1 MSTKTQGFTLIELM
15 MVIAIIGI
23 LAAIAIPQ
31 YQHYVAR
38 SQMAE
43 SIVMMN
49 VAKIM
54 IEDYVIDSGAFP
66 ANQSLLITL
75 DINVTGTYGS
85 ITGVS
90 TTSSDSGT
98 MVYKT
103 SGNNVNK
110 NILNNSVWFNR
121 ESITGKW
128 SCNSDAQAKYIPK
141 SCIYSSSTP
150 IGT

>member
-1 MSTKTQGFTLIELM
+1 MSKSAQGFTLIELM
-15 MVIAIIGI
+15 IVVAIIGI
-23 LAAIAIPQ
+23 LSSIAIPQ
-31 YQHYVAR
+31 YQSYVAR

-49 VAKIM
+49 VAKVM
-54 IEDYVIDSGAFP
+54 IEDYVIDNGAFP
-66 ANQSLLITL
+66 VNQSLLIAL

-103 SGNNVNK
+103 SGSNVNK

-128 SCNSDAQAKYIPK
+128 SCNSDAQVKHIPK
-141 SCIYSSSTP
+141 SCIYSNSTP
-150 IGT
+150 IGS